1 MVRIKTLLSAS
12 VVSMCAVTAAQAS
25 VIVTS
30 YSTVTGANDNNQA
43 GPMFGQSITVNV
55 GADTAD
61 ALIPST
67 VYLQELSFQRTSSTT
82 GLGTG
87 DAYIH
92 VYDAFAVDGDNTP
105 SVIGNLVA
113 VSSSTVDLGAVGAN
127 ETMTWT
133 FANDAIA
140 KGTSYAYVLATN
152 TIAATVG
159 DSSNL
164 TTAAFELDTG
174 NPYTG
179 GQAFRANGTT
189 SDWDNAFELKTNTE
203 VPEPGSLALLGL
215 GGLLIARRRRA

>member
-1 MVRIKTLLSAS
+1 MKIQLATLVAAVAFTGVTSA
-12 VVSMCAVTAAQAS
+12 ATVT
-25 VIVTS
+25 TS
-30 YSTVTGANDNNQA
+30 YSTVTGADDNNQA

-61 ALIPST
+61 GSIPAT
-67 VYLQELSFQRTSSTT
+67 VFLQELSFQASSS
-82 GLGTG
+82 GVGGGT
-87 DAYIH
+87 DVVYIH

-105 SVIGNLVA
+105 STIGNLVA
-113 VSSSTVDLGAVGAN
+113 VSSTTLDLSTIAAN
-127 ETMTWT
+127 ATMTWS
-133 FANDAIA
+133 FANDVID

-152 TIAATVG
+152 TTAATVG

-164 TTAAFELDTG
+164 STTSFELDTG

-189 SDWDNAFELKTNTE
+189 LDWDHAFELKTSD
-203 VPEPGSLALLGL
+203 VPEPGSLALLAL